1 MEGGVSVT
9 EDATDDATV
18 SLLGVVN
25 VVEDDD
31 VVVQPEDKPQ
41 MELVMLAQVT
51 IAEVLE
57 GWTTEWW
64 W

>member
-41 MELVMLAQVT
+41 IELVMLAQVT
-51 IAEVLE
+51 IAEVPE
-57 GWTTEWW
+57 G
-64 W
+64 